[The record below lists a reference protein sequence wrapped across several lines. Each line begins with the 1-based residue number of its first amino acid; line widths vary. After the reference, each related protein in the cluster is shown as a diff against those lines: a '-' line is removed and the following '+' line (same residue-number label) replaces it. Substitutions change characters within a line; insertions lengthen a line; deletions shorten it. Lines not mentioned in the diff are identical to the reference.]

1 MELFIS
7 FILDIE
13 QYKISIIQNKLKI
26 RISLSENFKNIFNKY
41 IIKMKTIKNNT
52 IISVLK
58 KVNKSINLFT
68 IIFFIYCVQIIQY

>member
-13 QYKISIIQNKLKI
+13 QYNISIIQNKLKI
-26 RISLSENFKNIFNKY
+26 RISLSVNFKNIFNKY

-58 KVNKSINLFT
+58 KVNKSINLF
-68 IIFFIYCVQIIQY
+68 IIVFIYYVQIIQY

>member
-7 FILDIE
+7 LILDIE
-13 QYKISIIQNKLKI
+13 QYNISIIQNKLKI

-58 KVNKSINLFT
+58 KVNKSINLST

>member
-13 QYKISIIQNKLKI
+13 QYNISIIQNKLKI
-26 RISLSENFKNIFNKY
+26 RISLSVNFKNIFNKY

-52 IISVLK
+52 IISILK
-58 KVNKSINLFT
+58 KVNKNINLF
-68 IIFFIYCVQIIQY
+68 IIFFIYCV